1 MPRVLVSL
9 RNKIV
14 GQLNPAECNDRLF
27 LVELDDEW
35 PAFSLF
41 PRGTITKVLG
51 ERGEKEVRPGAEP
64 SLIDWAAA
72 AVIDRRAGVSQGEYT
87 ALLYQ
92 YQVLHTEDFGP
103 EIDKWLTRYNDWTIP
118 PEEYSR
124 RRDLRDHLIFTIDP
138 CTRMARHDCCSHSCQ
153 RVVVLTPCLLDPATA
168 RDLDDA
174 LSCERLPNGNYAF
187 GVHIADVTYF
197 VPKYERACV
206 CDSIDSIDSID

>member
-1 MPRVLVSL
+1 VPRVLVSL

-118 PEEYSR
+118 AEEYSR

-153 RVVVLTPCLLDPATA
+153 RGLYSLRVSLIQPRLATLMMPCRVNGCRMATMPLACISLTLLILFPST
-168 RDLDDA
+168 RECVFDL
-174 LSCERLPNGNYAF
+174 
-187 GVHIADVTYF
+187 
-197 VPKYERACV
+197 
-206 CDSIDSIDSID
+206 IDSIDSID